1 MAPYW
6 LVAEDV
12 CAANITCG
20 FSPRNRYC
28 LGNRRPRS
36 FGAVQVA
43 PRYDPRILLAVRTL
57 DDRTQPMAEIAR
69 RVGAAAAELGLPKP
83 SYVHLRRLIIAYR
96 EEEDAEQRRR
106 EEIKQI
112 AAEVYFDLYRG
123 KRVDAYEVAD
133 RINEAGR

>member
-1 MAPYW
+1 MGLREFVAQSHLREFRSAFMTPSAPIAPEAFG
-6 LVAEDV
+6 VAQ
-12 CAANITCG
+12 I
-20 FSPRNRYC
+20 
-28 LGNRRPRS
+28 
-36 FGAVQVA
+36 A

-69 RVGAAAAELGLPKP
+69 RVGAAAAELGLPRP
-83 SYVHLRRLIIAYR
+83 SYVHLRRLIVANR
-96 EEEDAEQRRR
+96 EEGDAEKRRR

-133 RINEAGR
+133 RIREAGAD